1 MKYSIL
7 KYNSI
12 KPLVINNIKPLVI
25 NNIVAPHGITDIS
38 HSLETKNFKK
48 LISINLFSYL
58 FTDITAKINLDII
71 SDSLFLFLSV
81 VHFKNDFPFIE
92 RKRTIISSVFV
103 SSLFIINNFLKSQFE
118 IYFFLMYMSFIHVPL
133 HYKENWWHIKKKP
146 ILNSILIF
154 IVAIFS
160 NIIYE
165 NYILTKN
172 RIISKFVKSIVI
184 SHIIYSEKYNKKN
197 LITNI

>member
-7 KYNSI
+7 KYNS
-12 KPLVINNIKPLVI
+12 IKPLVI

>member
-71 SDSLFLFLSV
+71 SDFLFLFLSV
-81 VHFKNDFPFIE
+81 VHFRNDFFFID
-92 RKRTIISSVFV
+92 KKKTIISSIFV
-103 SSLFIINNFLKSQFE
+103 SSLFIINNFFKSQF
-118 IYFFLMYMSFIHVPL
+118 
-133 HYKENWWHIKKKP
+133 
-146 ILNSILIF
+146 
-154 IVAIFS
+154 
-160 NIIYE
+160 
-165 NYILTKN
+165 
-172 RIISKFVKSIVI
+172 
-184 SHIIYSEKYNKKN
+184 
-197 LITNI
+197 